1 MRHEGDLT
9 MGTNETQALACT
21 LEFSEMGPRLERIR
35 RLAATSLRSHQVD
48 GDGLRLAYR
57 AEAVAEV
64 NVVAA
69 LERECCR
76 LLEFEVNEDR
86 KGLALTITAPTGVG
100 EAAQWHFAQFLPAS
114 SGEAPARPCCASCA

>member
-1 MRHEGDLT
+1 MRHEGELT
-9 MGTNETQALACT
+9 MGLNSARW
-21 LEFSEMGPRLERIR
+21 GPRLERIR

-48 GDGLRLAYR
+48 GDVLRLAYR
-57 AEAVAEV
+57 AEAAAQV
-64 NVVAA
+64 NAVVA

-76 LLEFEVNEDR
+76 LLDFEVNEDR
-86 KGLALTITAPTGVG
+86 KGLTLTITAPTGVG